1 MLYLF
6 IVKHLEK
13 IGSECGRHL
22 IFMNFPPRNWEGDYA
37 YSSRV
42 LWEIIPYIGK
52 NPLTIEK

>member
-1 MLYLF
+1 
-6 IVKHLEK
+6 LEK